1 MTETQGNSIRK
12 RKKIPGSKNLGEFI
26 PYTFRYT
33 HTHTHTYVRTSLGEI
48 IFCTFYTF
56 IMLEEMF

>member
-33 HTHTHTYVRTSLGEI
+33 HTHTHTYVRSSLLKRKNINEGHDV
-48 IFCTFYTF
+48 Y
-56 IMLEEMF
+56 LK